1 LCVNNDTIQDTIH
14 EIRYDTRYTRYDT
27 RYDATRT
34 IQGHDTYL
42 HWITEKDGSD
52 DDPVATTPD
61 DIDMNGSYAIGATLI
76 IAFAKIYITPNEPH
90 TEPNIA
96 ILFVKG
102 HLSALSSPDASVN
115 NDVDV
120 FDDVFDVVFFTTTPP
135 PLPPY
140 GILL

>member
-1 LCVNNDTIQDTIH
+1 MIRYKIRYTRYDTIHDTRDTIRDTIH
-14 EIRYDTRYTRYDT
+14 EIRYD
-27 RYDATRT
+27 AT

-120 FDDVFDVVFFTTTPP
+120 FDDVFDVVLTPPP

>member
-1 LCVNNDTIQDTIH
+1 M
-14 EIRYDTRYTRYDT
+14 IRYEIRYTRYDT
-27 RYDATRT
+27 RYDTIHEIRDTIRDTR

-120 FDDVFDVVFFTTTPP
+120 FDDVFDDVFFTTTPP